1 MLTSDP
7 VAVPVDNRSPKSM
20 DIASGPAVDDTGDDH
35 GTGHDRYGATVGNS
49 TGPSSSP
56 STPSASSIQSAATQ
70 LAIIADSIG
79 QYRTRVADLAQPFVG
94 TTRDDLVTAIHEAE
108 RQLRNAERGLIRAAR
123 IAQ

>member
-1 MLTSDP
+1 M
-7 VAVPVDNRSPKSM
+7 
-20 DIASGPAVDDTGDDH
+20 
-35 GTGHDRYGATVGNS
+35 
-49 TGPSSSP
+49 
-56 STPSASSIQSAATQ
+56 